1 MNNDLFTTKTGGMF
15 VTAILGEYN
24 LHNNDLRWV
33 NGGHQPALIR
43 DKDGKYK
50 QYESNSPP
58 LGVISQKNKSVYKI
72 HNEKLNDNRFYC
84 FTDGLSESIKDSEE
98 IGIEGSIKILENNH
112 NNELKQQLSDTA
124 KEVIK
129 NAANEK
135 LSDDLTIIT
144 IGK

>member
-1 MNNDLFTTKTGGMF
+1 M
-15 VTAILGEYN
+15 
-24 LHNNDLRWV
+24 
-33 NGGHQPALIR
+33 
-43 DKDGKYK
+43 
-50 QYESNSPP
+50 
-58 LGVISQKNKSVYKI
+58 
-72 HNEKLNDNRFYC
+72 
-84 FTDGLSESIKDSEE
+84 KDSEE
-98 IGIEGSIKILENNH
+98 IGIEGAIKILENNH